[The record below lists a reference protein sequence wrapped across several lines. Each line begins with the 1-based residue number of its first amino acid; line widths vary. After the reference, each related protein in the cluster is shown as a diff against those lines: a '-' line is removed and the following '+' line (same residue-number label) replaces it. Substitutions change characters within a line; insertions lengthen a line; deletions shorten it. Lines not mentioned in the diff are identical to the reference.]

1 MYGGGV
7 CVRSLV
13 PWRWL
18 VHLDVDGQ
26 AAAVRLPG
34 PGGPAPRAAPSSVH
48 LSPHTSVS
56 MCPLTSHDLTRG
68 A

>member
-48 LSPHTSVS
+48 LCVDVS
-56 MCPLTSHDLTRG
+56 AHLT
-68 A
+68 

>member
-13 PWRWL
+13 PWRRL
-18 VHLDVDGQ
+18 VHLDEGR

-34 PGGPAPRAAPSSVH
+34 GPAAPRTAPSSVH
-48 LSPHTSVS
+48 LCRSCVS
-56 MCPLTSHDLTRG
+56 AHLTCDLTRG

>member
-13 PWRWL
+13 PWWRL
-18 VHLDVDGQ
+18 VHLDEGR

-34 PGGPAPRAAPSSVH
+34 GPAAPRTAPSSVH
-48 LSPHTSVS
+48 LSSVGHVS
-56 MCPLTSHDLTRG
+56 PLTSRDLTRG

>member
-13 PWRWL
+13 PWWRL
-18 VHLDVDGQ
+18 VHLDEGR

-34 PGGPAPRAAPSSVH
+34 GPVVPRTATMSVAQYTP
-48 LSPHTSVS
+48 LSRS
-56 MCPLTSHDLTRG
+56 CGPLTSRDLTRG

>member
-13 PWRWL
+13 PWRRL
-18 VHLDVDGQ
+18 VHLDEGR

-34 PGGPAPRAAPSSVH
+34 GPVVPRTATMSVAFSTLYTPPCSRSH
-48 LSPHTSVS
+48 AVRSPHVI
-56 MCPLTSHDLTRG
+56 
-68 A
+68 